1 MSIFDIFR
9 KGKKTEPQKIIDAE
23 ALGLDPLFEDAAWLV
38 LKMSY
43 YSESS
48 LQRKLKIGY
57 NRALRIEDELE
68 NVGIIGPV
76 INPMVPR
83 EILIND
89 ERKLEDVLRSIR
101 DNGFQQDGQ
110 VCIITDEETKRK
122 VDEIKQR
129 TIEINSFN
137 YQEFCPFD
145 IVAFSY
151 GQEFAKWK
159 GFYIITINGDVY
171 HAHSEMNIVELFTI
185 CPPLSQCKFGVRTA
199 EATPEDYSY
208 FYMGAGNHLFVNDI
222 ISNEVKG
229 LCKWM
234 DKIDLYQQ
242 WKYVVLQALE
252 KYKAV
257 ADGKSG
263 NWADLQKSTSKLLTG
278 KAFFITQFRGGW
290 DNEWPEPMIV
300 FLSKG
305 KMRSVDDLFFYNSK
319 NEVPR
324 EIRGGSGT
332 VKIST
337 DKSIEGP
344 IGGETDGEMSGRL
357 LVAAGFKN
365 FWFYEIDFSKIDSSI
380 DEFRYIILNY
390 QNAFGNTRKMLS
402 FPFFKIKAIGFPVY
416 YSNKKDYY
424 DYLSDMVPQI
434 IDDNNCL
441 LYDSIL
447 YKDDFNCVLVG
458 SFIRV
463 NSTDWRYEAKWE
475 PIDFKDYLGSL
486 GFDADDK

>member
-1 MSIFDIFR
+1 MKTLKEWADLIFFFKKKDKAEQKWIF
-9 KGKKTEPQKIIDAE
+9 DAE
-23 ALGLDPLFEDAAWLV
+23 ALGLDPLIEDAARMV
-38 LKMSY
+38 LQMSY
-43 YSESS
+43 YSKSS

-57 NRALRIEDELE
+57 SRALRIEDDLE
-68 NVGIIGPV
+68 IVGIIGPV

-101 DNGFQQDGQ
+101 DNGFQQEGQ
-110 VCIITDEETKRK
+110 VCIITDEDTKRK
-122 VDEIKQR
+122 IDEIKQR
-129 TIEINSFN
+129 IIELNSSN
-137 YQEFCPFD
+137 YQDYCPFD

-185 CPPLSQCKFGVRTA
+185 CPPLSQCKFGARTA

-208 FYMGAGNHLFVNDI
+208 LYMGAGNHLFVNDI
-222 ISNEVKG
+222 ISNEVKE

-234 DKIDLYQQ
+234 DRIDLYQQ
-242 WKYVVLQALE
+242 WEYLVLQALE
-252 KYKAV
+252 KYKEV
-257 ADGKSG
+257 TDRKSG
-263 NWADLQKSTSKLLTG
+263 NRTNLQNSISKLLTG

-290 DNEWPEPMIV
+290 DNEWPEPIMV

-305 KMRSVDDLFFYNSK
+305 KMRTDDDLFFYNSR

-324 EIRGGSGT
+324 DIRGGTGT
-332 VKIST
+332 VKITT

-344 IGGETDGEMSGRL
+344 IVGETDGELSGRL

-380 DEFRYIILNY
+380 DEFRYIILDY
-390 QNAFGNTRKMLS
+390 QNAFSSSRKTLS
-402 FPFFKIKAIGFPVY
+402 YPSFKIKAIRFPVY
-416 YSNKKDYY
+416 YSKKKDYF
-424 DYLSDMVPQI
+424 DFLSDMVPQI
-434 IDDNNCL
+434 IDKDNCL

-447 YKDDFNCVLVG
+447 YKNIFNCVLVG

-463 NSTDWRYEAKWE
+463 NSAGWRYEAKWE
-475 PIDFKDYLGSL
+475 PIVFKDYLETL
-486 GFDADDK
+486 

>member
-1 MSIFDIFR
+1 MSIFDFFR
-9 KGKKTEPQKIIDAE
+9 KGKKTEPKRIIDAN
-23 ALGLDPLFEDAAWLV
+23 ALGLDPLFEDAARLV
-38 LKMSY
+38 LQMSY

-48 LQRKLKIGY
+48 LQRKLGIRY
-57 NRALRIEDELE
+57 NRALQIEDELE
-68 NVGIIGPV
+68 NVGIIGPI

-89 ERKLEDVLRSIR
+89 ERKLEDVLRSIK

-110 VCIITDEETKRK
+110 VCVITDEETKRK

-129 TIEINSFN
+129 IIEINSSN
-137 YQEFCPFD
+137 YQDYCPFD

-171 HAHSEMNIVELFTI
+171 HAHSEMNIVELLTI

-199 EATPEDYSY
+199 ETTPEDYSY

-234 DKIDLYQQ
+234 DKTDLYQQ
-242 WKYVVLQALE
+242 WECVVLKALE
-252 KYKAV
+252 KYKE
-257 ADGKSG
+257 DRKSG
-263 NWADLQKSTSKLLTG
+263 NRADLRKSISKLLTG
-278 KAFFITQFRGGW
+278 KVFFITQFRGGW
-290 DNEWPEPMIV
+290 DDEWPEPIMI
-300 FLSKG
+300 FLSNG
-305 KMRSVDDLFFYNSK
+305 KIRTDKDLFFYNSK
-319 NEVPR
+319 DEVPR

-344 IGGETDGEMSGRL
+344 IGGETDGEISGRL

-365 FWFYEIDFSKIDSSI
+365 FWFYEIDFSKIDNSI
-380 DEFRYIILNY
+380 DEFRYIILDY
-390 QNAFGNTRKMLS
+390 QNAFRDSRKMLS
-402 FPFFKIKAIGFPVY
+402 YPSFKIKAIRFPVY
-416 YSNKKDYY
+416 YSKKKDYF
-424 DYLSDMVPQI
+424 DFLSDMVPQI
-434 IDDNNCL
+434 IDEDSCL
-441 LYDSIL
+441 LHDSIL
-447 YKDDFNCVLVG
+447 YKNNFNCVLVG

-463 NSTDWRYEAKWE
+463 NSTEWRYEAKWE

-486 GFDADDK
+486 GFDVDDKE